1 MRQMSNDMIERYGF
15 GSSLFSKRKYCEE
28 QEEESANVKGQFIW
42 EINQNNK

>member
-1 MRQMSNDMIERYGF
+1 MRQMSNDMIERF
-15 GSSLFSKRKYCEE
+15 GSSLFLKRKYCEE